1 MKKTNKSQKKNI
13 HLHPSKKVYDYLKR
27 LRAVFL
33 SFLYPVD
40 KLGKQNKNAKIVN
53 K

>member
-1 MKKTNKSQKKNI
+1 MKNISELQKKNI
-13 HLHPSKKVYDYLKR
+13 HLHPSKKRYEHLKR
-27 LRAVFL
+27 LRKVFL

-40 KLGKQNKNAKIVN
+40 KLGKQVKNKKIVN

>member
-1 MKKTNKSQKKNI
+1 MKKTSKSQKKNI
-13 HLHPSKKVYDYLKR
+13 HLHPSKKRYEFLKR
-27 LRAVFL
+27 LRLVFL

-40 KLGKQNKNAKIVN
+40 KLGKEVKNKRILN